1 MPADPRLKAQI
12 ELILESHPDAAA
24 FPGDWEETGDVDYL
38 YRKGEILAREQ
49 DEARVMQALE
59 RLFRQEG
66 EQAPERPVEFDTR
79 RIGGVVGIAVPTPPV
94 NKPQLIPDILDAL
107 DADPQLGPGRVTP
120 NTMAYVCPHPCPATE
135 PGEVPLG
142 TATPFPPPGMAAPCA
157 PGMAAPC
164 GCPGRGCDG
173 AGVFVSV
180 LDTGWEPDAA
190 TEHSWLAGVD
200 GTQEDTFEAGTGN
213 IRPYAGHGTFV
224 AGCVR
229 CMAPKASVFVE
240 RAFDVA
246 AAKFET
252 DLVPVFED
260 ALRRSPDILV
270 FTFTASCRHNRS
282 LLTFD
287 DFYERR
293 IRHVKG
299 PVVIAPAGN
308 DHSRRMMYPAAFD
321 GVVSVGALSAS
332 WRDRAHFSNHGGWVD
347 VYAPGEDLINA
358 FATGTFICRE
368 PPQGQQRHFQG
379 MARWSGTS
387 FSTPIVAGL
396 IAARMSAT
404 GESGRQAAQSLLRL
418 ARSQA
423 IPGVGA
429 VLYPGQACCD
439 PGRSCHGSGHHE
451 CRGSG
456 HHECRGSGHRGCHD
470 PGRERPCCGCA
481 ECG

>member
-1 MPADPRLKAQI
+1 MSVDPRLRSQI
-12 ELILESHPDAAA
+12 HLILDAHDEVAV
-24 FPGDWEETGDVDYL
+24 FPEDWQETGYVDYL
-38 YRKGEILAREQ
+38 YRKHAILARER
-49 DEARVMQALE
+49 DEGRVIEALVQV
-59 RLFRQEG
+59 LY
-66 EQAPERPVEFDTR
+66 ERPAREVPEDER
-79 RIGGVVGIAVPTPPV
+79 RIDSRHIGGVVRIEFSLPPDRALTV
-94 NKPQLIPDILDAL
+94 PDILDRF
-107 DADPQLGPGRVTP
+107 DFDPDLRVGHGKATP
-120 NTMAYVCPHPCPATE
+120 DHVVYVCPLPCPATE

-142 TATPFPPPGMAAPCA
+142 TAAPFPPPGMAAPCGC
-157 PGMAAPC
+157 PG
-164 GCPGRGCDG
+164 PGRGCDG
-173 AGVFVSV
+173 EGVVVSV

-190 TEHSWLAGVD
+190 TEHPWLAGVD
-200 GTQEDTFEAGTGN
+200 GTQEDTFEPGTGN

-224 AGCVR
+224 AGCLR
-229 CMAPKASVFVE
+229 CAAPKASVFVG

-246 AAKFET
+246 GAKFET

-299 PVVIAPAGN
+299 PVVVAPAGN
-308 DHSRRMMYPAAFD
+308 DHSQRMMYPAAFD

-332 WRDRAHFSNHGGWVD
+332 WQDRAHFSNYGGWVD

-358 FATGTFICRE
+358 FATGTFVCHE
-368 PPQGQQRHFQG
+368 PPVGQARHFQG

-387 FSTPIVAGL
+387 FSTPLVAGL

-418 ARSQA
+418 ARGQA

-439 PGRSCHGSGHHE
+439 PCHRSRHH
-451 CRGSG
+451 
-456 HHECRGSGHRGCHD
+456 GCHD
-470 PGRERPCCGCA
+470 PGRERPRCGCA